1 MKTLS
6 LLLAVAGTLGAF
18 TANSGTFEG
27 LESYGDLTL
36 VDSID
41 CATDTTHDFHE
52 SPQGGSSVEELLGGK
67 CRVMPHADGTAS
79 YFSYR
84 LGKGKGLKPGDMYLL
99 VVEYPD
105 DLPRTA
111 TLLNRA
117 MDSRNGFHTGRTVGD
132 TLNAHIIP
140 QTHCE
145 SWDVPLSGE
154 YKRIEQ
160 LTVLNENVYPHDST
174 DGKKFLKSAT
184 DGFDVI
190 FHLFQKSDA
199 PDSAGVAIRAIRLY
213 HVDDEESVAATIH
226 YPAGDAPRRYVTFR
240 EEMADDSGRSFNTD
254 KLDWTRNKV
263 RLMKALGINCY
274 SRDMLEFGYN
284 QYWDI
289 TCGGKYSGWF
299 NGTADYYSDEV
310 DICGEAKIYL
320 MPYYEYAGSRGPS
333 GLGYSEY
340 RKCVPLFDNIND
352 STHFNKFVQGSNGA
366 SGANVDLTDSAAN
379 EDFRKILESTI
390 VRYKDKANFVGAWI
404 RNRGSMPMSFSD
416 NTLARFNADTKR
428 TGDAAVTRQTII
440 EATGKTAEGDAYRE
454 LVNLCKVSDIY
465 GEYRN
470 WWYGKRAD
478 FLSDMQKYL
487 ADNGIAN
494 AKVFYSGCIN
504 EAGLIGRIGDWY
516 NQYDDF
522 VAANSGDAW
531 KTLSGSSKSVKNIGW
546 AAGDY
551 EANFLKRDEWTWWPL
566 EYNHAAPMADPATYQ
581 TRSNV
586 ALAYPYNCIYT
597 AVAPN
602 EAPKYRNATDDLFF
616 SRHYCLYEGCG
627 SDLNGYYT
635 CEMDRADRAS
645 MLPELYAV
653 AYQDPTTI
661 GYLQGNQ
668 LARNFTG
675 PVREFHEN
683 FLSLPAVKGKVLQGG
698 GWSAML
704 TIRKYTVGDDQ
715 YYAVV
720 NLSGEEIGAGWKYI
734 TDDNSVTKLY
744 ETVSGTEHEVG
755 SGYMNWSMKPYQ
767 LLCFSTVKPGEVV
780 VRPTAPTV
788 PVDQIEVTNGYGQV
802 SLVVPVSSPGM
813 LGTNVS
819 VAVEVTDDANKTVF
833 AQTNVVTAAG
843 TVAFVIPGLAPSTH
857 YSWRVDAANEHGKS
871 TSASGEFTTARYPV
885 ALDAAVATVAADGKS
900 AVLSCGFAHLDEPS
914 ARVTLT
920 LNGAEV
926 KTWEG
931 ADAATGLSVEVMVRV
946 GTTNVFAFAA
956 VLPSGAQVMSEGA
969 FVARVFNE
977 WFRVDH
983 QPTDRGTWTI
993 PEALQASVGTS
1004 GGQAVLLLTGGEDLE
1019 ELPRVAY
1026 APETSSPTGLET
1038 VVSGRI
1044 KVAPCERA
1052 PDLSG
1057 EPEAKGGV
1065 CFLNGAKG
1073 AEPYGFANG
1082 AWHQLSGGSE
1092 IADGAWIDYEVKF
1105 DFANGEGPQMSYTVG
1120 DWTSERL
1127 AYGSQTKSI
1136 SQFFFVNPKE
1146 IGCFMGVYY
1155 TLKGEGGVEITDA
1168 DAPVFV
1174 VDGEAAFG
1182 LSPSEGG
1189 EAGSRTFSITIGNPV
1204 KGAYYTVF
1212 TTTSLAGDVP
1222 FTAERDSTPFSPE
1235 SAEGT
1240 LVLTFDADAP
1250 AKFAKVVVSS
1260 EPFVQGAVLPS
1271 DK

>member
-1 MKTLS
+1 MRTLS

-18 TANSGTFEG
+18 AANSGTIEG

-41 CATDTTHDFHE
+41 CSTDTTHAFRDFPVGN
-52 SPQGGSSVEELLGGK
+52 SYVTNILGRG
-67 CRVMPHADGTAS
+67 CRVLHHVKRVDSGRKNDKGETIWIESGAYIS
-79 YFSYR
+79 WR
-84 LGKGKGLKPGDMYLL
+84 LGAGKKLKANDPYLL
-99 VVEYPD
+99 VVDYPD
-105 DLPRTA
+105 DAPRSA
-111 TLLNRA
+111 TVMNYGA
-117 MDSRNGFHTGRTVGD
+117 PSRRGFHTGATLGD
-132 TLNAHIIP
+132 AESPPYVMNFLESFNIP
-140 QTHCE
+140 FTGTYQQ
-145 SWDVPLSGE
+145 
-154 YKRIEQ
+154 IEQ
-160 LTVLNENVYPHDST
+160 VMFPCEKPEKY
-174 DGKKFLKSAT
+174 DGSGTRLALSE
-184 DGFDVI
+184 DGFDLS
-190 FHLFQKSDA
+190 FALFPDDDA
-199 PDSAGVAIRAIRLY
+199 PGSLGVAVSAIRLY
-213 HVDDEESVAATIH
+213 HIDDEAALKAEIN
-226 YPAGDAPRRYVTFR
+226 YPAGDLPRRVVTWR
-240 EEMADDSGRSFNTD
+240 EEMSDDNGHAAYADRMDFYRAKS
-254 KLDWTRNKV
+254 
-263 RLMKALGINCY
+263 RLMDILAINTY
-274 SRDMLEFGYN
+274 SKDQLEFGYC
-284 QYWDI
+284 QGWDP
-289 TCGGKYSGWF
+289 TYHDYGSGWM
-299 NGTADYYSDEV
+299 NYNAEIKDDWG
-310 DICGEAKIYL
+310 KITEIMGKAGHWL
-320 MPYYEYAGSRGPS
+320 LPYFEYAGGRGAWNS
-333 GLGYSEY
+333 LGDKKLATPLKDGAQYSNAY
-340 RKCVPLFDNIND
+340 W
-352 STHFNKFVQGSNGA
+352 
-366 SGANVDLTDSAAN
+366 VDDCRVDITSEEAKA
-379 EDFRKILESTI
+379 DFKRILDCT
-390 VRYKDKANFVGAWI
+390 VLRYKDNAKMLGSWI
-404 RNRGSMPMSFSD
+404 RNRGQMPVSFHD
-416 NTLARFNADTKR
+416 NTVALFCKE
-428 TGDAAVTRQTII
+428 TGRAAGSVTRSTIAKAG
-440 EATGKTAEGDAYRE
+440 ES
-454 LVNLCKVSDIY
+454 SDIY
-465 GEYRN
+465 KEYRA
-470 WWYGKRAD
+470 WWYGKRAE
-478 FLSDMQKYL
+478 FLEEMRKYL
-487 ADNGIAN
+487 EDNGIEN
-494 AKVFYSGCIN
+494 AKSFYTSTIAETGEYGAN
-504 EAGLIGRIGDWY
+504 WWGSLVVNDATEWQRILKLTGQSRGNGESVGAATWSYRTYCLNADWPTWG
-516 NQYDDF
+516 N
-522 VAANSGDAW
+522 
-531 KTLSGSSKSVKNIGW
+531 
-546 AAGDY
+546 Y
-551 EANFLKRDEWTWWPL
+551 EQE
-566 EYNHAAPMADPATYQ
+566 HAAPHDDPATYAK
-581 TRSNV
+581 SVNV
-586 ALAYPYNCIYT
+586 ALTYPFNRVYT
-597 AVAPN
+597 VVRDKDGTADDW
-602 EAPKYRNATDDLFF
+602 RNGSGDLFF
-616 SRHYCLYEGCG
+616 VRFHS
-627 SDLNGYYT
+627 LNENNMFDANGKAMCGYYT
-635 CEMDRADRAS
+635 ADFEKAGPAC
-645 MLPELYAV
+645 MLSELWAMAV
-653 AYQDPTTI
+653 SDPNML
-661 GYLQGNQ
+661 GYLCGFNM
-668 LARNFTG
+668 ARNFTL
-675 PVREFHEN
+675 PARKFNQN
-683 FLSLPAVKGKVLQGG
+683 FLSLPATKSEVVYGQGGYWGASLTVRKWTTDAGNYFAVINTSANAYTSKNVGFAQYGGGKV
-698 GWSAML
+698 
-704 TIRKYTVGDDQ
+704 
-715 YYAVV
+715 
-720 NLSGEEIGAGWKYI
+720 
-734 TDDNSVTKLY
+734 Y
-744 ETVSGTEHEVG
+744 ETVSRVAHDLKGDG
-755 SGYMNWSMKPYQ
+755 SIDIDIGPYEMIA
-767 LLCFSTVKPGEVV
+767 FSTVKPGEVV

-802 SLVVPVSSPGM
+802 SLVVPVSS
-813 LGTNVS
+813 LGTLGTSVS

-833 AQTNVVTAAG
+833 AQTNEVTAVG
-843 TVAFVIPGLAPSTH
+843 TVAFAIPGLSPSTH

-885 ALDAAVATVAADGKS
+885 ALDAAIATVAADGKS

-931 ADAATGLSVEVMVRV
+931 ADAATGLSTEVAVRV

-956 VLPSGAQVMSEGA
+956 VLPSGAQAMSEGA

-1235 SAEGT
+1235 SAAET

-1260 EPFVQGAVLPS
+1260 EPFAQGAILP
-1271 DK
+1271 

>member
-1 MKTLS
+1 M
-6 LLLAVAGTLGAF
+6 
-18 TANSGTFEG
+18 
-27 LESYGDLTL
+27 
-36 VDSID
+36 
-41 CATDTTHDFHE
+41 
-52 SPQGGSSVEELLGGK
+52 
-67 CRVMPHADGTAS
+67 
-79 YFSYR
+79 
-84 LGKGKGLKPGDMYLL
+84 
-99 VVEYPD
+99 
-105 DLPRTA
+105 
-111 TLLNRA
+111 
-117 MDSRNGFHTGRTVGD
+117 
-132 TLNAHIIP
+132 
-140 QTHCE
+140 
-145 SWDVPLSGE
+145 PLSGE

-190 FHLFQKSDA
+190 FQLFQKSDA

-226 YPAGDAPRRYVTFR
+226 YPQDAPRRYVTFR
-240 EEMADDSGRSFNTD
+240 EEMADDTGRSFNTD
-254 KLDWTRNKV
+254 WHDWMRNKV
-263 RLMKALGINCY
+263 RLMKTLGINCY

-284 QYWDI
+284 QYWDV
-289 TCGGKYSGWF
+289 TCNGKYSGWF

-310 DICGEAKIYL
+310 DVCSEAEIYL

-390 VRYKDKANFVGAWI
+390 VRYKEKANFVGAWI
-404 RNRGSMPMSFSD
+404 RNRGSMPISFSD
-416 NTLARFNADTKR
+416 NALARFNADTGR
-428 TGDAAVTRQTII
+428 NGSSAVTRRTILD
-440 EATGKTAEGDAYRE
+440 AAKVTAGNPNMSDSDVVR
-454 LVNLCKVSDIY
+454 NLISMNQQPDIY
-465 GEYRN
+465 KEYRA

-487 ADNGIAN
+487 ADNGIEN
-494 AKVFYSGCIN
+494 AKVFYSGCMN
-504 EAGLIGRIGDWY
+504 EPGPNGKYGDYY
-516 NQYDDF
+516 NSLYDA
-522 VAANSGDAW
+522 VAAMDTSAW
-531 KTLSGSSKSVKNIGW
+531 KTLSGFSKEARGIGW
-546 AAGDY
+546 SAGDY
-551 EANFLKRDEWTWWPL
+551 VTYFLGMDEWTWYPF
-566 EYNHAAPMADPATYQ
+566 EYNHAAPKGDPDTYQ
-581 TRSNV
+581 TRDNV
-586 ALAYPYNCIYT
+586 ALAFPYNCIYT
-597 AVAPN
+597 VVAEG

-627 SDLNGYYT
+627 NDLNGYYT

-645 MLPELYAV
+645 MLPELFAV

-683 FLSLPAVKGKVLQGG
+683 FLSLPAVKGQVLQGG
-698 GWSAML
+698 KWDAML
-704 TIRKYTVGDDQ
+704 TIRKYVVGDDQ

-720 NLSGEEIGAGWKYI
+720 NLSGEEVGAGWKFI

-744 ETVSGTEHEVG
+744 ETVSGTEHAVG

-802 SLVVPVSSPGM
+802 SLVVPVSS
-813 LGTNVS
+813 LGTLGTSVS
-819 VAVEVTDDANKTVF
+819 VAVEVTDDANETVF

-885 ALDAAVATVAADGKS
+885 ALGEAVATVAADGKS
-900 AVLSCGFAHLDEPS
+900 AVLSCGFVHLDEPS

-931 ADAATGLSVEVMVRV
+931 ADTATGLSAEVAVRV

-956 VLPSGAQVMSEGA
+956 VLPSGAQAMSEGA

-993 PEALQASVGTS
+993 PEALQTSVGTS
-1004 GGQAVLLLTGGEDLE
+1004 GGQSVLLLTGGEDLE

-1235 SAEGT
+1235 SAAET
-1240 LVLTFDADAP
+1240 LVLTFDANVP

-1260 EPFVQGAVLPS
+1260 EPFAQGAILP
-1271 DK
+1271 